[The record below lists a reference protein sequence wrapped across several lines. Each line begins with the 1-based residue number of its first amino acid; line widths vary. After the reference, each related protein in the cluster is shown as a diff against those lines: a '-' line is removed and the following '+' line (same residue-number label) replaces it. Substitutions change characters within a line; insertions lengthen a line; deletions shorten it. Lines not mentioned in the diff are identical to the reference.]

1 MSGQLE
7 YLLYRIN
14 GLYRIQGESSIELA
28 DCLGFDALGH
38 CVAHGHPDNHAASLA
53 RDLLIPAAWLT
64 AHSFTLPAVNKKQRD
79 QLISQALEDRILGK
93 LSDVHWVAGAA
104 VNGITTVWV
113 IEKTRLAAISEWVA
127 QSGMNFQRWLPELLL
142 LPHPFTY
149 SHSGNG
155 IIFCTDKESGW
166 LESEAD
172 LLALYPAQ
180 SFKEISTS
188 ELILPRPDAVSFY
201 QETKVYLSTNW
212 SDWRGAI
219 YLLVAC
225 FFIYLFSLF
234 IQWRSLAN
242 QETALRQEIRQ
253 TFASIFPGVPVVDPI
268 LQWQSQQNA
277 GNRSGA
283 SASGDAL
290 DLLHKTAA
298 QIDLDVG
305 IDSVEVKAGKV
316 SIVLAESKSAALLAK
331 LTAQGAKVQ
340 SNKMP
345 DGRMSIE
352 VQP

>member
-7 YLLYRIN
+7 YILYRIN
-14 GLYRIQGESSIELA
+14 GLYRIHGESSIELA

-38 CVAHGHPDNHAASLA
+38 CVAHRHQDNQPTNLA

-64 AHSFTLPAVNKKQRD
+64 SHRFTLPAVNKKQRD

-93 LSDVHWVAGAA
+93 LSDVHWVAGNA
-104 VNGITTVWV
+104 VNGTTTVWL

-149 SHSGNG
+149 SHSSCG

-188 ELILPRPDAVSFY
+188 ELILPRPDAVSFF
-201 QETKVYLSTNW
+201 QESKVSLSTNW
-212 SDWRGAI
+212 SDWRSAIYIFVACVFI
-219 YLLVAC
+219 YLL
-225 FFIYLFSLF
+225 SLF

-242 QETALRQEIRQ
+242 QEAALRQEIRQ

-277 GNRSGA
+277 GKGTST
-283 SASGDAL
+283 SSDAL

-305 IDSVEVKAGKV
+305 ITSVEVKAGKV
-316 SIVLAESKSAALLAK
+316 SFVMDESKSAALLAK